1 MAFRTT
7 DPETHERAFQYL
19 QDGAVF
25 CEKNDFTEGERWL
38 SSAYYSFGANLA
50 TEGDYGKA
58 IIPLEKSCII
68 LEQDQLRA
76 KTQSEQWSM
85 QLCKRYELL
94 GASQLKLFNQK
105 KAILALQRALI
116 HIPKSSIKEF
126 VRHCDTVSLTIFID
140 KFPLLPKLIERYMR
154 ATIIDRPHDEIAL
167 ASETM
172 DIGHLSTS
180 QRAIIKECE
189 LQILNVMSLRNNVS
203 TLQMRLID
211 DLLLAYEATQYPIR
225 RARILVEKCRLLR
238 SHTSS
243 HPETHDL
250 SQIVIDEALALLKGD
265 VFASD
270 IDLLDYRKYYLAMCY
285 SWNGL
290 CKQHDIQAS
299 TNSFEMA
306 LRCWGTILKP
316 IPLLGEDAG
325 VDDDAR
331 SYIYRQIDGVDRLYG
346 HLRMLSDLFA
356 VNQRRI
362 QRIAVLRLLLQLN
375 NGLRD
380 KDSDSVSDA
389 VMLYTDISSTYLEL
403 GYTGKAASEIARAEK
418 TMKISKCNTEAKLH
432 HLLIYAQYL
441 TITGDVDQS
450 AEVYQR
456 AKELADQANPKR
468 HFNKYKSAQ
477 NRVTRSILLAGAS
490 FTRSYLSV
498 ELGSV
503 DNAVNDA
510 TTALKILSRLSS
522 SMLQKSKSRQDQ
534 SESIDNPF
542 QSDTKRYGDSVPE
555 EQQSHGI
562 VQTVAEIALQDANW
576 SMAQKM
582 SKCFA
587 RLGSL
592 HSARGSWREAEYFY
606 KQGLQLSEHL
616 GSKMSTAAFL
626 ISLADLYWKTG
637 KHQESQHKLEKAS
650 ELQSMVIQIHTHAI
664 IYTYC

>member
-1 MAFRTT
+1 MTFRTA
-7 DPETHERAFQYL
+7 DLETHERAFQYL
-19 QDGAVF
+19 KDGAIF
-25 CEKNDFTEGERWL
+25 CEKYDFTEGKRWL
-38 SSAYYSFGANLA
+38 SSAYYSFGASLA

-58 IIPLEKSCII
+58 IVPLEKSCSI

-94 GASQLKLFNQK
+94 GASHLKISNEK
-105 KAILALQRALI
+105 RAISALQCALV
-116 HIPKSSIKEF
+116 HLPKSSIKEF
-126 VRHCDTVSLTIFID
+126 VRHCDTVSLTIIID
-140 KFPLLPKLIERYMR
+140 KLPLLPKLMERYLR
-154 ATIIDRPHDEIAL
+154 AAIIDRPHDEITL

-172 DIGHLSTS
+172 DIGHLNTS
-180 QRAIIKECE
+180 QQAIIKECE
-189 LQILNVMSLRNNVS
+189 LQIMNVMSLRTNVS

-211 DLLLAYEATQYPIR
+211 DLLLSYEASQYPIR

-238 SHTSS
+238 SQTFS
-243 HPETHDL
+243 HQDSNDL

-265 VFASD
+265 VFALD
-270 IDLLDYRKYYLAMCY
+270 TDLLDYRKYHLAAGY
-285 SWNGL
+285 SWNGI
-290 CKQHDIQAS
+290 CKQQDIQAS

-325 VDDDAR
+325 IDDDAR

-380 KDSDSVSDA
+380 KDSDNISDA
-389 VMLYTDISSTYLEL
+389 VMMCTEISGTYLEL
-403 GYTGKAASEIARAEK
+403 GYTGKAAAEITRAEK
-418 TMKISKCNTEAKLH
+418 IMKISKCSTEAKLH
-432 HLLIYAQYL
+432 HLLMYAQYL
-441 TITGDVDQS
+441 TITGDVDKS

-468 HFNKYKSAQ
+468 HFNKYKTTQ
-477 NRVTRSILLAGAS
+477 NKLTRSTLLAGAS
-490 FTRSYLSV
+490 FIRSYLSV

-503 DNAVNDA
+503 DDAVNDT

-522 SMLQKSKSRQDQ
+522 SIFQKSKSRREQP
-534 SESIDNPF
+534 ESLDNPF
-542 QSDTKRYGDSVPE
+542 QSDTKRYENTVPE
-555 EQQSHGI
+555 EQHSHGI
-562 VQTVAEIALQDANW
+562 VHTVAEIALLDANW

-587 RLGSL
+587 RLGAL

-616 GSKMSTAAFL
+616 GSKMATSAFL
-626 ISLADLYWKTG
+626 ISLADLYWRTG
-637 KHQESQHKLEKAS
+637 KYQESQQRLEKAS
-650 ELQSMVIQIHTHAI
+650 ELQSMVTQS
-664 IYTYC
+664 